1 MFAGCCRAHVFVQKV
16 FGLVSALFL
25 TYADMQGFEPD
36 DFVTGQRRIHP
47 DMAQPG
53 PGRGTDWDSM
63 FG

>member
-1 MFAGCCRAHVFVQKV
+1 MFR
-16 FGLVSALFL
+16 LVVKRYVANV
-25 TYADMQGFEPD
+25 QGFGPD

>member
-1 MFAGCCRAHVFVQKV
+1 MSVVLSDYPPPHWQPYVVTNSCKHE
-16 FGLVSALFL
+16 
-25 TYADMQGFEPD
+25 MQGFEPD
-36 DFVTGQRRIHP
+36 DFVTGQRGVHP